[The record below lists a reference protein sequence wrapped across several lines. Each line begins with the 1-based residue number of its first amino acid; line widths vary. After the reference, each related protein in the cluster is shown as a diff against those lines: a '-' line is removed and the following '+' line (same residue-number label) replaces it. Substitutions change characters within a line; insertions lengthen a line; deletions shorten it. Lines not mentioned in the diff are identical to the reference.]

1 MDLNKPKFLFLIQ
14 DYVTNDSKSGILKIR
29 FNLSFNELQK
39 ALEELLSEKE
49 GLGGSGRGLELL
61 KYMLCELDDLSLVP
75 RTKEVCCDPSAG
87 EAETG

>member
-1 MDLNKPKFLFLIQ
+1 MNKPKFLFLIQ

-29 FNLSFNELQK
+29 FNLSFNEPQK

-49 GLGGSGRGLELL
+49 CLESSGRGLELL
-61 KYMLCELDDLSLVP
+61 KYMLCELEDLSLVP
-75 RTKEVCCDPSAG
+75 RTKEVRCDPSAG